1 MTIDSIRSYL
11 LIPSKNYQ
19 LIETEIPPFQRCLL
33 ILWSL
38 CIATLGSL
46 LYWILLFPNGEVAQ
60 WLTLKYF
67 QFRARRY
74 SSSSKDL
81 RESEV
86 AYLAHMRL
94 LSSRTQGDLLY
105 QWITLENLKLVLD
118 ILLMVVELYEI
129 IRNSFDKGGAS
140 HEQRRTE
147 RDTRQARRDSDPSS
161 SQTAD

>member
-1 MTIDSIRSYL
+1 MSSVVFSLCFLVWI
-11 LIPSKNYQ
+11 LIFLQ
-19 LIETEIPPFQRCLL
+19 TEIPPFQRCLL

-38 CIATLGSL
+38 CIVTLGSL
-46 LYWILLFPNGEVAQ
+46 LYWIVLFPNGEVAQ

-67 QFRARRY
+67 QFRAWRY

-129 IRNSFDKGGAS
+129 IRDSFDEGELG
-140 HEQRRTE
+140 HEQRRTG
-147 RDTRQARRDSDPSS
+147 RDTRKARRDSDPSRP
-161 SQTAD
+161 QTAD